1 MAIAQTTIDIDVLL
15 IIINGIILL
24 VALYFVFRNYRTMQY
39 LQNVYK
45 KNGLASALKEAFNPN
60 TYIAPKSLLKTGKVD
75 EWGTKESVELVD
87 ELQTIEKELFGVNY
101 VDKHKNRYKK
111 PKPKTIPLFH
121 KSVGEHKIDSELKE
135 LSARIHGYTKSYQ
148 RIPKDSKDYVEL
160 GKSLNDVNTLLVKIG
175 SIPKKNKVTF
185 QNYRTQY

>member
-60 TYIAPKSLLKTGKVD
+60 TYIGHLKPISKTGKVD
-75 EWGTKESVELVD
+75 K
-87 ELQTIEKELFGVNY
+87 
-101 VDKHKNRYKK
+101 
-111 PKPKTIPLFH
+111 
-121 KSVGEHKIDSELKE
+121 
-135 LSARIHGYTKSYQ
+135 
-148 RIPKDSKDYVEL
+148 
-160 GKSLNDVNTLLVKIG
+160 
-175 SIPKKNKVTF
+175 
-185 QNYRTQY
+185 